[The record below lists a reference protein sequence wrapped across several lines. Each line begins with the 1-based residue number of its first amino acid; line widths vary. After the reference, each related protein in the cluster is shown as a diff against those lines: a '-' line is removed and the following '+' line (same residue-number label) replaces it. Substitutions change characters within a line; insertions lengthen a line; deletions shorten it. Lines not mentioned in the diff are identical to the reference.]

1 MPEWGRDTPWRQG
14 SLVSAS
20 DLLTAGVTWGGGE
33 EGVVGIVVSHD
44 CDIAN
49 SPDIEPNIEIVLAR
63 LEQPENGNFS
73 HGKNSRTLQINVH
86 RKGESHAR
94 AELSAIRKISVSK
107 NNLTGVPVGETRGD
121 DKQILQRWLASRYR
135 RSAFSDDFDQRLDK
149 TKLRAKLLDI
159 LKQHPSYIGGIFFEV
174 DDGEEVAHSG
184 EDDPY
189 ALRIHVL
196 YVTNSDPQL
205 AKTDAEAV
213 CTKITDAFKGKCFQ
227 KGTWKW
233 IELAD
238 CKSISDEAL
247 SFAQSRRWQRWNA
260 DHISYRTDP
269 AGIII
274 DGDPVT

>member
-20 DLLTAGVTWGGGE
+20 DLLTAGVTLAGGE
-33 EGVVGIVVSHD
+33 EGVVGVVASHD

-63 LEQPENGNFS
+63 LDQPENGNFS

-86 RKGESHAR
+86 REGESHAR
-94 AELSAIRKISVSK
+94 AELSAVQKISVSK
-107 NNLTGVPVGETRGD
+107 NNLIGVPVGETLGD

-135 RSAFSDDFDQRLDK
+135 RSAFSDDFDQRLDN

-159 LKQHPSYIGGIFFEV
+159 LKKHPSYIGGIFFEV
-174 DDGEEVAHSG
+174 DDGEEVAHAG

-227 KGTWKW
+227 KGAWKW

-247 SFAQSRRWQRWNA
+247 SLAQSSRWQRWNA

-269 AGIII
+269 AGIVI